1 VFFVLKSVQV
11 GSATVESGIPDGWMG
26 LDIGPKTI
34 ECFKAPI
41 SRAKV
46 VVWNGPAG
54 VFEFEN
60 FAKGTKA
67 IMDEVVAATKRGAI
81 TIIGKYE
88 VSKGHKV

>member
-1 VFFVLKSVQV
+1 
-11 GSATVESGIPDGWMG
+11 MG
-26 LDIGPKTI
+26 KKFEVMSDAEKNSS
-34 ECFKAPI
+34 F
-41 SRAKV
+41 R
-46 VVWNGPAG
+46 PAG